1 MYAERGAG
9 SKGRLSRLSGELA
22 ALSRNPAIRGIA
34 SVFVLKVS
42 IIVLNF
48 ALIML
53 AARVLNPDHFGTF
66 SILFSAVGL
75 FCIVATFGQQVS
87 VMRSWN
93 EYVAANDPA
102 MLKGALR
109 FSLATCVI
117 GCALV
122 ATGFY
127 VWAIS
132 NHTILL
138 AVAVTLFLVAQA
150 GELTSAH
157 LVRTAIS
164 VGAGDG
170 YGNLLIIIPALIYLA
185 ISLVAEGTANVSTI
199 FFLFSAGA
207 MAAMLIHFV
216 LLWRKLRTLYPDF
229 SAVAPQYDRDAWR
242 LRSFKLWISNG
253 LEAANQ
259 YLDVLIIGYLM
270 SPSVAGAYFVTT
282 RLANAFAT
290 ASDTMHMFSTRHIPD
305 LYFRGEFKQLNSLL
319 NSVAGI
325 TLLVIVAGMM
335 VILAGGQW
343 FLMVF
348 NEAYIS
354 YYPALALLCFG
365 TAAVAAA
372 GPSGSILM
380 LTGHEGRYLKII
392 AMTVLIRAAG
402 FFALIPGFGIM
413 GAVTATTVSFVFMAA
428 MLRHSS
434 KKLTGLDGSVL
445 RLASTHRRTGY
456 ASPAE

>member
-1 MYAERGAG
+1 MSAELGPG
-9 SKGRLSRLSGELA
+9 SKGRLARLWRELV
-22 ALSRNPAIRGIA
+22 ALRSNPAVRGIA

-53 AARVLNPDHFGTF
+53 AARVLDTDHFGTF

-93 EYVAANDPA
+93 EYVAADDPA
-102 MLKGALR
+102 TLKGALR
-109 FSLATCVI
+109 FSLATCLT

-122 ATGFY
+122 AAGFY
-127 VWAIS
+127 AWATTT
-132 NHTILL
+132 HDAAL

-150 GELTSAH
+150 GVLTSAH

-164 VGAGDG
+164 VGTGDG
-170 YGNLLIIIPALIYLA
+170 YGNLLITIPAAIYLA
-185 ISLVAEGTANVSTI
+185 MILAGGGAASVSTI
-199 FFLFSAGA
+199 FLLFSAGA
-207 MAAMLIHFV
+207 LAAMLIHFV
-216 LLWRKLRTLYPDF
+216 LLWRKLRLLYPDF
-229 SAVAPQYDRDAWR
+229 STVAPQYDRDAWR

-259 YLDVLIIGYLM
+259 HLDVLIIGYLM

-325 TLLVIVAGMM
+325 TLLAVIAGMM
-335 VILAGGQW
+335 VILAGGHW
-343 FLMVF
+343 LLMIF
-348 NEAYIS
+348 NEAYVS

-365 TAAVAAA
+365 TAAIAAA

-392 AMTVLIRAAG
+392 AATVLIRAAG

-413 GAVTATTVSFVFMAA
+413 GAVTATTISFVFMAA

-434 KKLTGLDGSVL
+434 KKLAGLDGSVL
-445 RLASTHRRTGY
+445 RLASTHQRTGY

>member
-1 MYAERGAG
+1 MTLD
-9 SKGRLSRLSGELA
+9 SKIRLSNLSDRLA
-22 ALSRNPAIRGIA
+22 ALGRNPAVRGIA
-34 SVFVLKVS
+34 SVFVLKSSV
-42 IIVLNF
+42 IVLNF
-48 ALIML
+48 TLIML
-53 AARVLNPDHFGTF
+53 AARVLDPDHFGTF

-93 EYVAANDPA
+93 EYVAADDPA

-109 FSLATCVI
+109 FSLGTCLI
-117 GCALV
+117 GCAVV
-122 ATGFY
+122 AAGFY
-127 VWAIS
+127 LWAVSI
-132 NHTILL
+132 HTALL
-138 AVAVTLFLVAQA
+138 AIAVTVFLVAQA
-150 GELTSAH
+150 AVLTSSH
-157 LVRTAIS
+157 LVRTAIG

-170 YGNLLIIIPALIYLA
+170 YGSLLVVVPALAYLA
-185 ISLVAEGTANVSTI
+185 ASLATDGPVTISTV

-207 MAAMLIHFV
+207 LAAMALHFIF
-216 LLWRKLRTLYPDF
+216 LWRKLHTLYPDF
-229 SAVAPQYDRDAWR
+229 SSVRPRYDGANWR
-242 LRSFKLWISNG
+242 ARSFKLWISNG

-270 SPSVAGAYFVTT
+270 SPAVAGAYFVTT

-325 TLLVIVAGMM
+325 TLAVIVAGMI
-335 VILAGGQW
+335 VILVGGQF

-348 NEAYIS
+348 NEAYVP

-365 TAAVAAA
+365 TAAIAAA

-392 AMTVLIRAAG
+392 ALTVLIRAIG
-402 FFALIPGFGIM
+402 FFTLIPGFGVM
-413 GAVTATTVSFVFMAA
+413 GAVSATTISFIFMAA
-428 MLRHSS
+428 MLRQSS
-434 KKLTGLDGSVL
+434 KMLTGLDGSVA
-445 RLASTHRRTGY
+445 RLVGASGRPAY